1 MKTSDK
7 IFSDAEVIFLV
18 LLMISDYRGW
28 GNMNSGNLN
37 FLHREMKFDRLLVVG
52 WRTMPGSGGQHDGK
66 LRREESR
73 PTWNMRLRVWD
84 SRQQAN
90 LSTACTISTKCRG
103 FPGMVTYSDGSSNRV
118 TVIIVETVSLL
129 LLATCARS
137 LAVQWPE
144 VDSKLPTTATPPR
157 VNSNKSIGSNLRL
170 QHTINLTTCLQA
182 YENLLIQSDRTD

>member
-1 MKTSDK
+1 
-7 IFSDAEVIFLV
+7 
-18 LLMISDYRGW
+18 
-28 GNMNSGNLN
+28 MNSGNLN

-52 WRTMPGSGGQHDGK
+52 WRTMPGSGSQHDGK
-66 LRREESR
+66 LGREG
-73 PTWNMRLRVWD
+73 LRGTCDWECEIAD
-84 SRQQAN
+84 SRSI
-90 LSTACTISTKCRG
+90 STACTISTKCRG

-129 LLATCARS
+129 SLATCARS

-170 QHTINLTTCLQA
+170 EHTINLTTCLQA